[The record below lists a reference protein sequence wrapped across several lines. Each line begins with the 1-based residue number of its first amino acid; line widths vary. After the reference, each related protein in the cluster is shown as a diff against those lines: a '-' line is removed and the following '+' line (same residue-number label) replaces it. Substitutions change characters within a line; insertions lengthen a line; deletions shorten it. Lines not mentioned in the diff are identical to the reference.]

1 MIKAFNSETLYDEQ
15 EQYVPSNNY
24 ILFKRSETSG
34 NIISLSWQPILD
46 HTGTD
51 PNSLSSENVEY
62 IIFLTNDLEANL

>member
-24 ILFKRSETSG
+24 ISFKRSETSG

-51 PNSLSSENVEY
+51 PRSLSSENVEY